1 MKSKIL
7 ILALGLIA
15 SSAFAADLPVKAPT
29 LPLFTGTPCTVATA
43 TTPLSCSGFYFGAG
57 IAGEGSNANII
68 GSGIQGSVFAG
79 GMTPTLD
86 FGYQYAKGNWVF
98 GAEFDMG
105 YAIGSGAS
113 VSSGPL
119 GASGNINGIR
129 LAEIVKLGGNLSGLL
144 GTQAPIT
151 IPPQLAAAVIAPYVG
166 TGAAQWQLANAWAT
180 GTIGA
185 AGVLFDI
192 GPQWFGDLRYTY
204 TSFNGARAQGIVV
217 NDDQS
222 LMVTFNRKF

>member
-1 MKSKIL
+1 MKL
-7 ILALGLIA
+7 RTLIA
-15 SSAFAADLPVKAPT
+15 IAAFALASPAGAADLAVKALLPT
-29 LPLFTGTPCTVATA
+29 STPCTVATA

-98 GAEFDMG
+98 AAEFDVG
-105 YAIGSGAS
+105 YAIGSGVSASNAIGS
-113 VSSGPL
+113 VS
-119 GASGNINGIR
+119 ANTNGIR
-129 LAEIVKLGGNLSGLL
+129 LAEIIKLGGNLAGLL
-144 GTQAPIT
+144 GTQTPIT

-166 TGAAQWQLANAWAT
+166 TGAAQWQLVNAWAN
-180 GTIGA
+180 GTVGA
-185 AGVLFDI
+185 AGILFDI

-204 TSFNGARAQGIVV
+204 TSFNGARSQGIVIS
-217 NDDQS
+217 DDQS

>member
-7 ILALGLIA
+7 ILAVALFA
-15 SSAFAADLPVKAPT
+15 SPAFAADLPVKAPT

-57 IAGEGSNANII
+57 IAGEGSNADIVGN
-68 GSGIQGSVFAG
+68 GINGSVFAG

-98 GAEFDMG
+98 AAEFDAG
-105 YAIGSGAS
+105 YAIGSGVSAANALGS
-113 VSSGPL
+113 V
-119 GASGNINGIR
+119 AGNTNGIR
-129 LAEIVKLGGNLSGLL
+129 LAEIIKLGGNLSGLL

-151 IPPQLAAAVIAPYVG
+151 IPPQLAAAVLAPYVG
-166 TGAAQWQLANAWAT
+166 TGAAQWQLVNAWAN
-180 GTIGA
+180 GTVGA
-185 AGVLFDI
+185 AGILFDI

-204 TSFNGARAQGIVV
+204 TSFNGARSQGIVI